1 MAKVILEVEK
11 DQPLRIELENVES
24 PEQVLWML
32 ARAQIIILT
41 EEPDGS
47 EEDVQELSTADGE
60 EEEANVSDVPE

>member
-1 MAKVILEVEK
+1 VAKVILEVEK